1 MAEPGLVDNTG
12 PGCGV
17 RGAGCGVRGAGCG
30 VPGCGVPGR
39 GSDGVCG
46 KHGVPGSVGFCRE
59 K

>member
-17 RGAGCGVRGAGCG
+17 RGAGCGV
-30 VPGCGVPGR
+30 PGR

-46 KHGVPGSVGFCRE
+46 KQGVPGSVGFCRE